1 MQKYLAEFF
10 GTFMLVFLGT
20 GAVTVA
26 AGNTLTIGLAF
37 GLAITVSA
45 YAFGGISGGHFNP
58 AVTTAM
64 LMYRRINGRDALG
77 YVIAQVLGAT
87 VASAFMKLF
96 VSGLGLATNQLG
108 QTDFPKISTGLA
120 FLVEVLVTFLFL
132 LVILNV
138 TSDRHGN
145 GDFAGLTIGVTLA
158 FLIIV
163 ALNLTGGSLNP
174 ARSFGPAIFAGGSA
188 LSHLWLYI
196 LAPEVG
202 AILAALVARV
212 MGSEE

>member
-64 LMYRRINGRDALG
+64 LMNRRINGRDA
-77 YVIAQVLGAT
+77 
-87 VASAFMKLF
+87 
-96 VSGLGLATNQLG
+96 
-108 QTDFPKISTGLA
+108 
-120 FLVEVLVTFLFL
+120 
-132 LVILNV
+132 
-138 TSDRHGN
+138 
-145 GDFAGLTIGVTLA
+145 
-158 FLIIV
+158 
-163 ALNLTGGSLNP
+163 
-174 ARSFGPAIFAGGSA
+174 
-188 LSHLWLYI
+188 
-196 LAPEVG
+196 
-202 AILAALVARV
+202 
-212 MGSEE
+212 